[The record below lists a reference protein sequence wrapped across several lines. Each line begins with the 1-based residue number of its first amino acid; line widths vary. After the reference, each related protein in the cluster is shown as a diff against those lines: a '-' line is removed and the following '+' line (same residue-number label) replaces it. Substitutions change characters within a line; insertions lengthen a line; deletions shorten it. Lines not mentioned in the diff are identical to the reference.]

1 MKANNPDTP
10 VTEVDQH
17 PSFMHVTRNRSQS
30 NPSSSQQ
37 LLLASSVTAL
47 QLLSIS
53 RSLLRSALSASSHS
67 GQWQNSHWP
76 PEQQDEACSA
86 KPILLKAHR
95 AEPWHKQAAWHRGSC
110 FSCTKE
116 KKISSPTAV
125 PEAQAYLLQ
134 QRGTGPGSYQIL
146 FYYFSDVCN
155 SRCGADR
162 LCWTF
167 IWHFRISIEITVFD
181 KKKTASAVWAR
192 TCGPGSSTV
201 WMKRGLLIE
210 TLASLFLRQHCWAPL
225 LNLPPSPY
233 PILGSKSHENP
244 QHPAKLSRANLSVQS
259 AGVLQ
264 CPGYVWRGCSAA
276 QCARFWAPRS
286 LLWPPSQYYPKQSRT
301 VLPAGSA
308 LQWAPGAVALPGP
321 SHRSR
326 NPPAAGGRSTSSHGT
341 SAREMTGRKS
351 SGSRAWAKRRR
362 RRLEPQKTAIITA
375 PLRPLT
381 HCTTQLRVAGE
392 IHLGRTQIKC

>member
-76 PEQQDEACSA
+76 PEQQDEACRA

-95 AEPWHKQAAWHRGSC
+95 AEPWRKQAAWHRGSC

-264 CPGYVWRGCSAA
+264 GPGSAWRAA
-276 QCARFWAPRS
+276 QCARFGHHGASCGLP
-286 LLWPPSQYYPKQSRT
+286 LNITQSRAEPHCLQAVPCSEPP
-301 VLPAGSA
+301 VLQHYLVQIIGAGIHPLPEDVPLLPTEQA
-308 LQWAPGAVALPGP
+308 PERRQAVNLQAVEPG
-321 SHRSR
+321 R
-326 NPPAAGGRSTSSHGT
+326 
-341 SAREMTGRKS
+341 RED
-351 SGSRAWAKRRR
+351 
-362 RRLEPQKTAIITA
+362 
-375 PLRPLT
+375 
-381 HCTTQLRVAGE
+381 VAG
-392 IHLGRTQIKC
+392 